1 MALWISNTQR
11 ALVKKG
17 KDDKDNLTH
26 RDKYSTANLSTSRSK
41 GNGEKGYLYSEWG
54 FARFVGKAHQYVME
68 NVKDGDL
75 IVLEKAIMTNEAYM
89 DKETGERKYPKKPN
103 IVVFECSL
111 YQSDKRKSEEN
122 NQAEIPPEDD
132 IPF

>member
-1 MALWISNTQR
+1 
-11 ALVKKG
+11 
-17 KDDKDNLTH
+17 
-26 RDKYSTANLSTSRSK
+26 
-41 GNGEKGYLYSEWG
+41 
-54 FARFVGKAHQYVME
+54 ME

>member
-1 MALWISNTQR
+1 MSIWIQNTQR

-17 KDDKDNLTH
+17 KEGKQNLTH
-26 RDKYSTANLSTSRSK
+26 NEKYSIANLSTSRSK
-41 GNGEKGYLYSEWG
+41 GNGETGYLYSDWG
-54 FARFVGKAHQYVME
+54 FVRFVGKAHQYVME

-75 IVLEKAIMTNEAYM
+75 IVLDRAIMTNESYT
-89 DKETGERKYPKKPN
+89 DKDSGERKFPQKPN

-111 YQSDKRKSEEN
+111 YQSDKKKSEEN
-122 NQAEIPPEDD
+122 NQAEVPPEDD

>member
-75 IVLEKAIMTNEAYM
+75 IVLEKAIMTNESYR
-89 DKETGERKYPKKPN
+89 DWET
-103 IVVFECSL
+103 
-111 YQSDKRKSEEN
+111 DRKSVV
-122 NQAEIPPEDD
+122 
-132 IPF
+132 